1 MSDLVCLKSVS
12 YPRALYDNKSHYRNE
27 YQDVNPICYIAFCIT
42 VKSFLDKVWMVYF
55 CCLLISLLNHTP
67 LGPQRGIIGKSCSK
81 EIRDCKIIDKFHI
94 GCGYFKY

>member
-42 VKSFLDKVWMVYF
+42 VKSVLYKLLMAHFG
-55 CCLLISLLNHTP
+55 CLLILIAKPHTFRAQS
-67 LGPQRGIIGKSCSK
+67 GA
-81 EIRDCKIIDKFHI
+81 
-94 GCGYFKY
+94 

>member
-42 VKSFLDKVWMVYF
+42 VKSVLDKLWIVFSASYSF
-55 CCLLISLLNHTP
+55 SLLNHTP
-67 LGPQRGIIGKSCSK
+67 FGLGKSCSK
-81 EIRDCKIIDKFHI
+81 EITECKINNPFHI
-94 GCGYFKY
+94 ECSYFKYEQ

>member
-42 VKSFLDKVWMVYF
+42 VKSVLDKLWMVFF
-55 CCLLISLLNHTP
+55 CCPLILIAKPHIMRKQP
-67 LGPQRGIIGKSCSK
+67 LFVMFVK
-81 EIRDCKIIDKFHI
+81 
-94 GCGYFKY
+94 

>member
-42 VKSFLDKVWMVYF
+42 VKSVLDKLWRFYL
-55 CCLLISLLNHTP
+55 CSALILIVKPHTF
-67 LGPQRGIIGKSCSK
+67 RAIIGKSCYK
-81 EIRDCKIIDKFHI
+81 AIRDGKINNKFHVV
-94 GCGYFKY
+94 CGYFKY

>member
-42 VKSFLDKVWMVYF
+42 VKSVLDKLWMVHF
-55 CCLLISLLNHTP
+55 CCLLLLIAKLHIFRAK
-67 LGPQRGIIGKSCSK
+67 RGIIGKSCSK

>member
-42 VKSFLDKVWMVYF
+42 VKSA
-55 CCLLISLLNHTP
+55 LISYGGFFLLSTHP
-67 LGPQRGIIGKSCSK
+67 HC
-81 EIRDCKIIDKFHI
+81 
-94 GCGYFKY
+94 